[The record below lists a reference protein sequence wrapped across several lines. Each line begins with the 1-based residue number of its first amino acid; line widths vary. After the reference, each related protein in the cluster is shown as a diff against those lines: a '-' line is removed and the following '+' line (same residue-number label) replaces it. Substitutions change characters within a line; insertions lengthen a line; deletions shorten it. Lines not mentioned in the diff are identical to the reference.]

1 MKTGKKTLLIG
12 LMAALALCASA
23 EARKFIAS
31 GWEFQ
36 YVDVDGLLARADEMD
51 KAPIDGCMLYVQTEG
66 RDGKRIASR
75 EIMQSPKWDWADLE
89 PLVPK
94 YRQLTA
100 HKAFRH
106 SFLDCFRA
114 AKKRILWTDDAAWSR
129 VAHNVRLIAKLAK
142 AGGFTGLVMDTED
155 YHKQRQYYRLDSDG
169 LPYEELVAL
178 ARKRGREIFS
188 GVFKEFPDAKILS
201 YWFLSWDGYANAEM
215 PMEQARDIMNS
226 RGNCLMQHF
235 IDGIFDV
242 LPPSAT
248 LIEGMEFAYSW
259 RASKM
264 QYYTTA
270 NHIRNSVAGL
280 LSPENR
286 AKYRSQMQTS
296 FGVYLDGYSVKTNG
310 MYYMEPVDGSRLRHL
325 RNNHKQ
331 ASDAADEF
339 LWLWCEKGAWIER
352 GLLEPAWKT
361 WREYMPGLYATML
374 AVKDPAA
381 MGLALRKRMEAGKL
395 ANVNANS
402 ACSAFV
408 PGLVPKPYSTWQESA
423 KKKFRQGKFGVDT
436 TCGHGDTSSLVA
448 EGVETGSFV
457 LDVERHRPGDVVG
470 VSFCSKGRHT
480 SASVGWKRNGK
491 WDWDIPRVLIP
502 LSKTADADGWTQT
515 DWCVIVPEGADGF
528 GLTLGVCQD
537 AGEKTWFDDI
547 YVIPAKD
554 LNEKQ

>member
-12 LMAALALCASA
+12 LMATAAAFCASA

-114 AKKRILWTDDAAWSR
+114 AKKRIPWTDDAEWAR

-169 LPYEELVAL
+169 LPYEELVVL

-226 RGNCLMQHF
+226 RGN
-235 IDGIFDV
+235 G
-242 LPPSAT
+242 
-248 LIEGMEFAYSW
+248 
-259 RASKM
+259 
-264 QYYTTA
+264 
-270 NHIRNSVAGL
+270 
-280 LSPENR
+280 
-286 AKYRSQMQTS
+286 
-296 FGVYLDGYSVKTNG
+296 
-310 MYYMEPVDGSRLRHL
+310 
-325 RNNHKQ
+325 
-331 ASDAADEF
+331 
-339 LWLWCEKGAWIER
+339 
-352 GLLEPAWKT
+352 
-361 WREYMPGLYATML
+361 
-374 AVKDPAA
+374 
-381 MGLALRKRMEAGKL
+381 
-395 ANVNANS
+395 
-402 ACSAFV
+402 
-408 PGLVPKPYSTWQESA
+408 
-423 KKKFRQGKFGVDT
+423 
-436 TCGHGDTSSLVA
+436 
-448 EGVETGSFV
+448 
-457 LDVERHRPGDVVG
+457 
-470 VSFCSKGRHT
+470 
-480 SASVGWKRNGK
+480 SAS
-491 WDWDIPRVLIP
+491 L
-502 LSKTADADGWTQT
+502 L
-515 DWCVIVPEGADGF
+515 
-528 GLTLGVCQD
+528 LHTLF
-537 AGEKTWFDDI
+537 T
-547 YVIPAKD
+547 
-554 LNEKQ
+554 